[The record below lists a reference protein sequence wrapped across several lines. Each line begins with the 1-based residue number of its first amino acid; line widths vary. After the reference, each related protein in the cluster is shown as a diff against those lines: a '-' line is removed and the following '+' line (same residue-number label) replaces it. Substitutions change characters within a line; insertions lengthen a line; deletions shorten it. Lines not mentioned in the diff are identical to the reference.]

1 VHGDFP
7 IPMPAPEKS
16 ATAQG
21 EQVKVSFK
29 LRGEQVKALYCKDDG
44 KCFGCVKKAACFNA
58 ATYSY
63 GPGTRSNPKG
73 TLNVI
78 EPDLALYVPAVGGY
92 NRHEA
97 HLWAS
102 CNGDEENGMWGL
114 LVFKEDELQ
123 NKRGLQ
129 NGVLMVYV
137 NGKYFKTFSEADAR
151 SGFLGLN
158 YHNIPITGNSH
169 IMVVFVRT
177 DSAKAASADIRLVAR
192 NVRPNTDSCMGAKDC
207 LSLLVGSDAAFAL
220 RNSNEL
226 QWQCLMADSSV
237 TRIATSSACDPWFEC
252 LSTAEQ
258 LDKMKTFL
266 GAAMRLLPDSLGQK
280 NSLVSEATES
290 VSATDSSCIDPSTE
304 DPESWECECFDEMS
318 KSCDVPNQEDCIRE
332 LMCNKC
338 SLCLAWKQTHCSSD
352 SVTKHEEECTGNVA
366 GTSSL
371 LMQRGENNETTKEK
385 GNMGGTLQ
393 DTLKGKCSSETQ

>member
-1 VHGDFP
+1 VHETN
-7 IPMPAPEKS
+7 AWN
-16 ATAQG
+16 
-21 EQVKVSFK
+21 FK
-29 LRGEQVKALYCKDDG
+29 LRGEQIKALYCKDDG
-44 KCFGCVKKAACFNA
+44 KCLECVKKAACFHGE
-58 ATYSY
+58 TTSY
-63 GPGTRSNPKG
+63 GGSNNFGPYDG
-73 TLNVI
+73 
-78 EPDLALYVPAVGGY
+78 PDLALDVPAVGGY

-102 CNGDEENGMWGL
+102 CHGDSGRWEL
-114 LVFKEDELQ
+114 LVFKEDFFDT

-137 NGKYFKTFSEADAR
+137 NGKYFKTFSEADSHKANR
-151 SGFLGLN
+151 V

-177 DSAKAASADIRLVAR
+177 DSTKAASASIRLVAKD
-192 NVRPNTDSCMGAKDC
+192 VLAKTDSCMGAKDC

-371 LMQRGENNETTKEK
+371 LMQRGENNETTREK

-393 DTLKGKCSSETQ
+393 ESILRRGQSNSTATAKLDATLGGKCVV